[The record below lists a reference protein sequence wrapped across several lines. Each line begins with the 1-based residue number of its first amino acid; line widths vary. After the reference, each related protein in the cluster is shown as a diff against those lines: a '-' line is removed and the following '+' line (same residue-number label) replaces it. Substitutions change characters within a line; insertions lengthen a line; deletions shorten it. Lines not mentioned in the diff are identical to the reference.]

1 MCICNFQTVVL
12 NPKWNLATSHF
23 FCILIT
29 QRAGPEDRVLYIAN
43 DTEIRSFVYPFN
55 QSHGHKVLARIEEN
69 ARIIGMDALLHQ
81 QKFIWATQFNPG
93 GLFYKEIIDRS
104 QTKTNDGI
112 IVSIGNYG
120 KHVITRVP
128 RNILC
133 IASSFLYPFCFLF
146 KFCCVIPNL

>member
-55 QSHGHKVLARIEEN
+55 QSHGHKMLTRIEEN

-112 IVSIGNYG
+112 IVSIANYG
-120 KHVITRVP
+120 KYVIKSP
-128 RNILC
+128 QEYYLYC
-133 IASSFLYPFCFLF
+133 KFFLIFFIFPL
-146 KFCCVIPNL
+146 

>member
-1 MCICNFQTVVL
+1 MCICNVQTVVL

-55 QSHGHKVLARIEEN
+55 QSHGHKVLAHIEEN

-93 GLFYKEIIDRS
+93 GLFYKEIIDRT

-112 IVSIGNYG
+112 IVSIANYE
-120 KHVITRVP
+120 KYVIKAP
-128 RNILC
+128 LEYSLYC
-133 IASSFLYPFCFLF
+133 KFFLSF
-146 KFCCVIPNL
+146 

>member
-93 GLFYKEIIDRS
+93 GLFYKEIIDKS
-104 QTKTNDGI
+104 HTKTNDGI
-112 IVSIGNYG
+112 IVSIANYG
-120 KHVITRVP
+120 NHVIKGP
-128 RNILC
+128 QKYSLYCKLFLI
-133 IASSFLYPFCFLF
+133 SFFFLIGVRSDF
-146 KFCCVIPNL
+146 ESF

>member
-1 MCICNFQTVVL
+1 M
-12 NPKWNLATSHF
+12 
-23 FCILIT
+23 
-29 QRAGPEDRVLYIAN
+29 LYIAN

-112 IVSIGNYG
+112 IVSIANYG
-120 KHVITRVP
+120 KHVIKSPQEYSLYCKFFLIFKALSVICCEAAALALHVV
-128 RNILC
+128 ILC
-133 IASSFLYPFCFLF
+133 IL
-146 KFCCVIPNL
+146 